1 MTYDRFGF
9 HHCAMGRSTEW
20 CLPEEPTSDNLASAL
35 QLERPSFY
43 ISSSLS
49 SEYVYKVETEVSLEF
64 CIFESV
70 VLTFLRSAVLLSRV
84 LTSETYE
91 ERCQATIYTIH

>member
-35 QLERPSFY
+35 QLERPSF
-43 ISSSLS
+43 
-49 SEYVYKVETEVSLEF
+49 
-64 CIFESV
+64 
-70 VLTFLRSAVLLSRV
+70 TFL
-84 LTSETYE
+84 
-91 ERCQATIYTIH
+91 HP